1 MDKWSF
7 TSFLSMLS
15 IPSSVFI
22 KSDGVQFFYY
32 YLTNKRR
39 LFIRLS
45 CYWSGISFMTVSNS
59 CGQPSGL
66 TKLWPWLLSVTGQ
79 AHEKLKSIFFY
90 ITYFLAWPSG
100 LGRWIWNLK
109 VPGSNLP
116 PCCYLDLFSVVPSST
131 PRPRCVDNELVS
143 LPPVGILNKF
153 IIIRRM

>member
-1 MDKWSF
+1 MDKWSYE
-7 TSFLSMLS
+7 

-22 KSDGVQFFYY
+22 NSDGVQFYYY

-45 CYWSGISFMTVSNS
+45 CHWSGISFMTVSNS

-66 TKLWPWLLSVTGQ
+66 TVLWPCLLSVTGQ
-79 AHEKLKSIFFY
+79 THEKLKSIFF
-90 ITYFLAWPSG
+90 ITHFLAWPSG
-100 LGRWIWNLK
+100 LGLWIWNPE
-109 VPGSNLP
+109 VPGSNPP

-131 PRPRCVDNELVS
+131 PRPRCVDNQLVS

-153 IIIRRM
+153 IIIRREV